1 MRVTGLIPARFLT
14 LTSHLVL
21 LLNILLAREENVKA
35 CLPLEYTPDDYRRR
49 DGEFLGGLIAGI
61 ALLSVEFIG
70 FVTGVSMFTGLA
82 SLISILCHSGASI
95 SLAFMV
101 IDVWDCRMYWWVFGL
116 CSVLPTLI
124 EVGVIT
130 SVLILKKNV

>member
-21 LLNILLAREENVKA
+21 LVNMLLAREENVKA
-35 CLPLEYTPDDYRRR
+35 CLPQEYTQMEYNRR
-49 DGEFLGGLIAGI
+49 DGELLGGLIAGI
-61 ALLSVEFIG
+61 ALIAIEFIG

-82 SLISILCHSGASI
+82 SLISILCHSCASV
-95 SLAFMV
+95 SLAYMV

-116 CSVLPTLI
+116 ASVLPTLI

-130 SVLILKKNV
+130 SVLVLKKTV